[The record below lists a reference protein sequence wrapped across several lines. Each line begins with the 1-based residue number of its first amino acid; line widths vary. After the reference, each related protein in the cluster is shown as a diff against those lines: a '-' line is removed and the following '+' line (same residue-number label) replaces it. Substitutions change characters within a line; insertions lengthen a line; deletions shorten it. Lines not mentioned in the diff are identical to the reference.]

1 MMFEDL
7 LTEYERLEPPG
18 TDAWNPL
25 LDDIELWHRVRLF
38 IALGWALRQIPI
50 SIEKL
55 KVLDVGCG
63 VGRSTRT
70 LLEFGVIPENIL
82 GIDLRS
88 SAISYA
94 QSLNPGISFQ
104 IVRRLEDW
112 PSPGTFDLS
121 MQCTVFTSILGME
134 RRIAVAEK
142 MEKSVHDQG
151 YIFWWDGLPAANFAG
166 GDSLRPEKLFLNS
179 QLIGHR
185 EYSLRPFIP
194 EALRCLRGRFG
205 SRLAWIAQH
214 FFGFPPTHCAAL
226 FQKMKANC
234 Y

>member
-7 LTEYERLEPPG
+7 LKEYERLEPPG
-18 TDAWNPL
+18 IDAWNPL
-25 LDDIELWHRVRLF
+25 HNDDESWHRVRLF

-70 LLEFGVIPENIL
+70 LLEFGVMPENIL

-94 QSLNPGISFQ
+94 QSLNPAIPFQ
-104 IVRRLEDW
+104 TVRRLEDW

-142 MEKSVHDQG
+142 MEKSVHDKG
-151 YIFWWDGLPAANFAG
+151 YIFWWDALWAADFAG
-166 GDSLRPEKLFLNS
+166 ADPLRPEELFLNS
-179 QLIGHR
+179 QVIGHR
-185 EYSLRPFIP
+185 DYSLRPFIP
-194 EALRCLRGRFG
+194 EALRCLRGRLG
-205 SRLAWIAQH
+205 GRLAWLAQH

-226 FQKMKANC
+226 FKKIKS
-234 Y
+234 

>member
-1 MMFEDL
+1 MFEDL
-7 LTEYERLEPPG
+7 LTEYERLEPTG

-25 LDDIELWHRVRLF
+25 HDDHELWHRVRLF
-38 IALGWALRQIPI
+38 IALGWALKQIPI

-70 LLEFGVIPENIL
+70 LLEFGVMPKNIL

-104 IVRRLEDW
+104 MVRRLEDW
-112 PSPGTFDLS
+112 PSPGTFDLV

-134 RRIAVAEK
+134 RRISVAEQ
-142 MEKSVHDQG
+142 MEKSVHDEG
-151 YIFWWDGLPAANFAG
+151 YIFWWDGQWAANFCWR
-166 GDSLRPEKLFLNS
+166 RPAPSGKIIS
-179 QLIGHR
+179 
-185 EYSLRPFIP
+185 
-194 EALRCLRGRFG
+194 
-205 SRLAWIAQH
+205 
-214 FFGFPPTHCAAL
+214 
-226 FQKMKANC
+226 K
-234 Y
+234 